1 MAAAAGH
8 NRLSRPEQRETGG
21 MNRRRFMTG
30 LASGGAALF
39 AAGSAHA
46 FQQPLRPYRGLYRPP
61 GFPRLANDPLTE
73 FLADAWHF
81 DGSAYDVTQGPFGA
95 PLWGLSLRGY
105 PYRTQFAA
113 FSPVATTAGQACG
126 FNGSSQYIWT
136 SIGAARGPWA
146 TSPAQQTMLVVA
158 QLDGMQ
164 PAAQTLFGIGGHAV
178 PRRASLQIA
187 ANSTSFF
194 IDWTT
199 TTATTGTFPQS
210 VVLGQPFA
218 AALTLDYPSGT
229 ASMFFGQTKSTITG
243 AAKAVNQWDEANFG
257 NSIVAGT
264 NEANYLNGALLFAAA
279 WNTVLADQ
287 AVFDLLQNPFGF
299 LVFPDDEMM
308 AEMVGV
314 AAAAR
319 SLRNGAHGFPR

>member
-1 MAAAAGH
+1 
-8 NRLSRPEQRETGG
+8 
-21 MNRRRFMTG
+21 MTG
-30 LASGGAALF
+30 LLGSGAALL
-39 AAGSAHA
+39 APRPAPA
-46 FQQPLRPYRGLYRPP
+46 FEQPLRPYRGLYRPP
-61 GFPRLANDPLTE
+61 GFPRLANDPITA

-113 FSPVATTAGQACG
+113 FSPETTTAGQACG

-136 SIGAARGPWA
+136 SIGAGRGPWSA
-146 TSPAQQTMLVVA
+146 SPAQQTMLVVA
-158 QLDGMQ
+158 QLDDVQ
-164 PAAQTLFGIGGHAV
+164 EAAQTLFGIEGHAV
-178 PRRASLQIA
+178 ARRASLQIA

-194 IDWTT
+194 IDWVTT
-199 TTATTGTFPQS
+199 TTTTGTFSQS

-243 AAKAVNQWDEANFG
+243 AAKGVNQWDEANFG

-264 NEANYLNGALLFAAA
+264 NEASYLDGALLFAAA

-287 AVFDLLQNPFGF
+287 AIFDLLQDPFGF
-299 LVFPDDEMM
+299 LVFPDDDMM
-308 AEMVGV
+308 AEVAGV
-314 AAAAR
+314 AAATR
-319 SLRNGAHGFPR
+319 SLRNAAHGFPR